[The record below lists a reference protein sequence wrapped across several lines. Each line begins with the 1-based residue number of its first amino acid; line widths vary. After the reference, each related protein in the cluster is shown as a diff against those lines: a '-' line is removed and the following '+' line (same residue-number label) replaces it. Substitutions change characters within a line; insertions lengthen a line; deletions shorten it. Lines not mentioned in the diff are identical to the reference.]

1 MPRNVTALTRNTQP
15 VPTATMS
22 MPATAGPIM
31 RAPLKD
37 AAFSATA
44 FEAFSRLTRSETK
57 A

>member
-1 MPRNVTALTRNTQP
+1 MKVKALTTNTQP
-15 VPTATMS
+15 VPTATIT

-44 FEAFSRLTRSETK
+44 LEAFSRATRSETN